1 MKHQLVQIIWHDAHS
16 VCETWT
22 TKGEIDVAPCIVSSV
37 GWVIESVK
45 ADHVVIAQS
54 RILDDDHYD
63 HVLAIPTGMIKQIN
77 RLKATRVLPVGDDGF
92 QVESTDH

>member
-22 TKGEIDVAPCIVSSV
+22 TKGEIDVSPCIVSSV
-37 GWVIESVK
+37 GWVLESVK

-77 RLKATRVLPVGDDGF
+77 RR
-92 QVESTDH
+92 QVVQGQQFGVCVSPIGSTGR